1 MGPDG
6 PTAADER
13 PHPDDGSPGFGEAW
27 RFVADGGTGRPGL
40 DIEIGLR
47 RSDAWFVARVQGPG
61 DVVVAVS
68 DPSLP
73 RPRGPHLEVRA
84 PGLWADHVIEEA
96 GRRWSL
102 GVEAFGVAV
111 SRSADLDLLD
121 PDLRGERV
129 AVGWELEWETVG
141 DPVWEATDSSARRS
155 YSLVCA
161 VHGEVLV
168 GADRYE
174 VDTAGQRSHQWGH

>member
-6 PTAADER
+6 LTAADER
-13 PHPDDGSPGFGEAW
+13 PHVGDGPPGSEEAW
-27 RFVADGGTGRPGL
+27 RFGADGREGQPGL

-47 RSDAWFVARVQGPG
+47 RSDAWFVARVDGPG
-61 DVVVAVS
+61 DVVVAVA

-73 RPRGPHLEVRA
+73 RPRGPPPRGPR
-84 PGLWADHVIEEA
+84 PGLWADHVIEEP

-111 SRSADLDLLD
+111 LRTADLDLLD
-121 PDLRGERV
+121 PDLRGDRV

-141 DPVWEATDSSARRS
+141 DPVWQAPQDSGQRS

-168 GADRYE
+168 GTDRYE
-174 VDTAGQRSHQWGH
+174 VDTVGQRSHQWGR